1 MDAPKRQEEKAWQKG
16 LEGSSVMRNRSLV
29 AVVFVLLCL
38 AAPVAAQD
46 MWEIAGGYSFTRAVT
61 DEVTLPAGW
70 LVSGAGNVTD
80 TLAIVG
86 EVNIA
91 YKTEAE
97 FGVEID
103 KRVLPLMG
111 GVRYSRR
118 LARVTPFAQFL
129 LGAAVLAAV
138 PNDGVIDFAIQP
150 GAGVDIRLTDR
161 LAARVQGD
169 WRRIFSGDEA
179 LGTVDGNQIR
189 IAAGIVVGF
198 RRFLWFGSTSR
209 P

>member
-1 MDAPKRQEEKAWQKG
+1 M
-16 LEGSSVMRNRSLV
+16 
-29 AVVFVLLCL
+29 
-38 AAPVAAQD
+38 
-46 MWEIAGGYSFTRAVT
+46 
-61 DEVTLPAGW
+61 TLPAGW

-86 EVNIA
+86 EFSGA
-91 YKTEAE
+91 YKSEAV

-103 KRVLPLMG
+103 RCLLTLMG
-111 GVRYSRR
+111 GVRYSQR

-129 LGAAVLAAV
+129 LGGAGMDSKPSGSDAGG
-138 PNDGVIDFAIQP
+138 GVEFASQL

-169 WRRIFSGDEA
+169 WRRLFSGDEA
-179 LGTVDGNQIR
+179 LGFVDGNQIR

>member
-1 MDAPKRQEEKAWQKG
+1 
-16 LEGSSVMRNRSLV
+16 MRNRSLV
-29 AVVFVLLCL
+29 PGVFVLLCL

-86 EVNIA
+86 EFSGA

-103 KRVLPLMG
+103 QYVLTLMG
-111 GVRYSRR
+111 GVRYSQR

-129 LGAAVLAAV
+129 LGGAGGDRKPAGSDAGG
-138 PNDGVIDFAIQP
+138 GVEFASQL

-169 WRRIFSGDEA
+169 WRRLFSGDEA
-179 LGTVDGNQIR
+179 LGFVDGNQIR

>member
-1 MDAPKRQEEKAWQKG
+1 
-16 LEGSSVMRNRSLV
+16 
-29 AVVFVLLCL
+29 
-38 AAPVAAQD
+38 

-86 EVNIA
+86 EFSGA
-91 YKTEAE
+91 YKSEAE

-103 KRVLPLMG
+103 QYVLTLMF
-111 GVRYSRR
+111 GVRYYRR

-129 LGAAVLAAV
+129 LGGAGGDRKPAGSDAGG
-138 PNDGVIDFAIQP
+138 GVEFASQL

-169 WRRIFSGDEA
+169 WRRLFSGDEA
-179 LGTVDGNQIR
+179 LGFVDGNQIR